1 MSPFWE
7 VYVVL
12 KTNRGASYNSGILRF
27 RYSDLLAMQV
37 NYMRQV
43 PIYKCYDTIANAE
56 ISVVRFEMN
65 TLVSFSEN

>member
-7 VYVVL
+7 AYVVL
-12 KTNRGASYNSGILRF
+12 KTNRGASYNSGILRL

-43 PIYKCYDTIANAE
+43 PIYKCYDTTANA
-56 ISVVRFEMN
+56 
-65 TLVSFSEN
+65 